1 MSLVPLVRSCV
12 ACGFVMSEHPV
23 PIKATVVVEVDRGFV
38 DYIWIMTRGCGGGWV
53 WVVGCCGGLEEGGS
67 LSAGIL

>member
-23 PIKATVVVEVDRGFV
+23 PIKATVVVEVD
-38 DYIWIMTRGCGGGWV
+38 
-53 WVVGCCGGLEEGGS
+53 GGLSITFGS
-67 LSAGIL
+67 